1 METGEN
7 RTPRPEED
15 RLGLTTSLAGLLG
28 VLSRGRRAGGL
39 PGDQPIVLGD
49 AYRRKRRSTP
59 TLRR

>member
-15 RLGLTTSLAGLLG
+15 RLGPTTSLAGLLESRPPLAAAAG
-28 VLSRGRRAGGL
+28 VEGN
-39 PGDQPIVLGD
+39 QPIVLST
-49 AYRRKRRSTP
+49 AYRHEQRSTP